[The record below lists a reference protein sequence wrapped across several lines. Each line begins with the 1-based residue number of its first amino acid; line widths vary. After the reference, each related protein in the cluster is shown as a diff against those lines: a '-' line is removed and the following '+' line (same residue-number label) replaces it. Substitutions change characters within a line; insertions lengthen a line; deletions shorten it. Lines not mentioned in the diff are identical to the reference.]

1 MSKQAIGATTMA
13 ITKLSCPDCGT
24 VLRPAKPVE
33 AGKKVKCPKCEL
45 VFVAGEDEDE
55 PPRRSSGKAGKAK
68 KGAPA
73 VKEAPKKEEEI
84 YGYIKDPD
92 EDDEDAKPRIE
103 YAPDESIRDLR
114 GPAIVKLTPPG
125 SKLQL
130 IGMAG
135 VLGWVALFVLL
146 LIPTV
151 FPTTSDGEKAS
162 PVMQIGRGL
171 GAVDPGAGGGGGFGG
186 FTPSGGGGAG
196 GEGAKKVEDEAGG
209 FFEMFGVDL
218 SVFFLILMVPLI
230 LCMIWSSMVVAGG
243 IKMVNLESRAFGI
256 VGSIMA
262 MFPIHVGGLQ
272 TVATLVLTYLGWLLL
287 DDAAF
292 GQYIAMAVS
301 SIIYLLS
308 LAIGIWSLMT
318 LMDQDVIDGFEFNPD

>member
-1 MSKQAIGATTMA
+1 MA

-45 VFVAGEDEDE
+45 IFVAGEDDEDE
-55 PPRRSSGKAGKAK
+55 PPRRSPAKGGKAK

-73 VKEAPKKEEEI
+73 VKAAPKKKDEEET
-84 YGYIKDPD
+84 YGFIKDDD
-92 EDDEDAKPRIE
+92 EDDEDAKPRID

-130 IGMAG
+130 VGMAG
-135 VLGWVALFVLL
+135 VLGWMALFILL

-151 FPTTSDGEKAS
+151 FPIQADEKEKAAAQAQ
-162 PVMQIGRGL
+162 PQQQ
-171 GAVDPGAGGGGGFGG
+171 GA
-186 FTPSGGGGAG
+186 
-196 GEGAKKVEDEAGG
+196 AKKAEENRPPFFGLFGLDLGG
-209 FFEMFGVDL
+209 Y
-218 SVFFLILMVPLI
+218 FLILMVPMI
-230 LCMIWSSMVVAGG
+230 LCMVYSSMVVAGG

-256 VGSIMA
+256 VGAIMA
-262 MFPIHVGGLQ
+262 MIPLHVAGIQ
-272 TVATLVLTYLGWLLL
+272 TVATLLLTYMGWLLL
-287 DDAAF
+287 DDADF

-301 SIIYLLS
+301 AIVYLLS
-308 LAIGIWSLMT
+308 LAVGIWSLMA